1 MRGALVGSGMVHL
14 VLLILLFM
22 VRRAHSL
29 VIPGPDV
36 VQVAL
41 VEPDATPEVTPVA
54 TPPPPLPK
62 VEPPPRIKP
71 TDEEGVKLDQPKKP
85 KPKPPEPKPEPE
97 KEAPPPPPARSLSLS
112 SAAVGSAGLHAD
124 VGVDAP
130 DFEFTYYLQAVRAQV
145 AQNWSPPSGL
155 APGGPVARAVVYFRI
170 ARDGSVSGIQ
180 LERGSGFDFY
190 DLTAVRAVTISQMPP
205 LPLGFVGESLGVHFG
220 FDYAAP

>member
-22 VRRAHSL
+22 VRRSHSL

-41 VEPDATPEVTPVA
+41 VEPDATPEIQPVA
-54 TPPPPLPK
+54 APPKPAPK
-62 VEPPPRIKP
+62 VEEPRIKP
-71 TDEEGVKLDQPKKP
+71 TDQEGVKLNPSKKP
-85 KPKPPEPKPEPE
+85 KQPEPKQEPE
-97 KEAPPPPPARSLSLS
+97 REAPPPPARSLSLS

-130 DFEFTYYLQAVRAQV
+130 DFEFTYYLQAVRTQV
-145 AQNWSPPSGL
+145 AQNWSPPAGL
-155 APGGPVARAVVYFRI
+155 APGGPVARSVVYFKI

-190 DLTAVRAVTISQMPP
+190 DLTAVRAVTISQLPP
-205 LPLGFVGESLGVHFG
+205 LPLGFVGEYLGVHFG

>member
-1 MRGALVGSGMVHL
+1 MRGALVGSGTVHL
-14 VLLILLFM
+14 MLLILLFM

-41 VEPDATPEVTPVA
+41 VEPDATPEVPTVA
-54 TPPPPLPK
+54 TPPPPKPK
-62 VEPPPRIKP
+62 VDEPRIKP
-71 TDEEGVKLDQPKKP
+71 TDQEGVKLNQPKKP
-85 KPKPPEPKPEPE
+85 KQPEPKPEPE
-97 KEAPPPPPARSLSLS
+97 REAPPPPARSLTLP

-130 DFEFTYYLQAVRAQV
+130 DFEFTYYLQAVRRGV
-145 AQNWSPPSGL
+145 ADNWSPPNGL
-155 APGGPVARAVVYFRI
+155 TPGGPAARSVVYFKI
-170 ARDGSVSGIQ
+170 ARDGSVTGIQ

-190 DLTAVRAVTISQMPP
+190 DLTAVRAVTISQLPP
-205 LPLGFVGESLGVHFG
+205 LPLGFVGEQLGVHFG